1 LVTETHDRAKDD
13 EVQRVF
19 ITAYRLFTTGE
30 DLFSILKRRF
40 DEMGDVLRF
49 SNTRVSIRYSI
60 LLFLRAWLSAE
71 GEHMHSELL
80 SSISTFASTVSGSD
94 TMREVA
100 REIIDRVSKNMDVV
114 VAPPVSPSQ
123 PSSRHRPGSPSSP
136 VQFKAPDIALSL
148 TVIEGERYA
157 EISQADYVAHL
168 RGAVSKHI
176 ESATKVNNRLVNWVK
191 QNILCSEDVQKRA
204 TNFKL
209 FVLVAEECRKLQ
221 NFSSMSTIVSALQSA
236 TMSSSTTSQLVLTR
250 DSRLSK
256 NEKQILRQL
265 EDLLDP
271 QGDHRTYHEALKN
284 IKPPFVVPWLAVHLR
299 SLKAFY
305 DRSSAVVV
313 VDQRPLINF
322 SRCVRLLERIKEVQ
336 HYRAPAAADLLEK
349 HNNHHHRRRRSSS
362 SGDSIGGG
370 AGAAALAWVRAEL
383 ENAPSTISRE
393 KFEARVRD
401 LAAKERRMRDTH
413 ELELRSLGFGPP
425 VPSSRQGTGAKVRS
439 PSARMASLE
448 STRPGWI

>member
-1 LVTETHDRAKDD
+1 
-13 EVQRVF
+13 
-19 ITAYRLFTTGE
+19 
-30 DLFSILKRRF
+30 
-40 DEMGDVLRF
+40 
-49 SNTRVSIRYSI
+49 
-60 LLFLRAWLSAE
+60 
-71 GEHMHSELL
+71 
-80 SSISTFASTVSGSD
+80 
-94 TMREVA
+94 
-100 REIIDRVSKNMDVV
+100 
-114 VAPPVSPSQ
+114 
-123 PSSRHRPGSPSSP
+123 
-136 VQFKAPDIALSL
+136 
-148 TVIEGERYA
+148 
-157 EISQADYVAHL
+157 
-168 RGAVSKHI
+168 
-176 ESATKVNNRLVNWVK
+176 
-191 QNILCSEDVQKRA
+191 
-204 TNFKL
+204 
-209 FVLVAEECRKLQ
+209 
-221 NFSSMSTIVSALQSA
+221 MSTIVSALQSA

-284 IKPPFVVPWLAVHLR
+284 IKPPFVVPWLGAPYSFFPSPLTHLNAITLVSAVHLR